1 MGAMTSMPALRERLA
16 SAAILTDFDGTLAPI
31 VDDPAAAVPAP
42 GAVEVLLDL
51 AEVAPVVGV
60 ISGRP
65 VEVLVR
71 HLPDERVRLAGLYGL
86 ERREHGTIADAPGS
100 ARWLD
105 PVAGA
110 VADLSKRLPDGATVE
125 PKRLSVTV
133 HFRRRPEVG
142 PVVIALADEI
152 AAAHGLTVRPA
163 RRSIEVHPPE
173 TPDKGVVVIDLAQRC
188 SAACFLGDD
197 VGDLPAFEALDR
209 LAGEGMVTV
218 RVAVESD
225 ESAPGLLDRADVV
238 VPGPAGAVTWLRSL
252 LDG

>member
-1 MGAMTSMPALRERLA
+1 MTPTRSLRGLLA

-31 VDDPAAAVPAP
+31 VADPAAAVPGP
-42 GAVEVLLDL
+42 GAVEVLLAL

-71 HLPDERVRLAGLYGL
+71 HLSDERLHLAGLYGL
-86 ERREHGTIADAPGS
+86 ERREHGEVADAPGS
-100 ARWLD
+100 LRWLG

-110 VADLSKRLPDGATVE
+110 AADLTARLPDGVTVE
-125 PKRLSVTV
+125 PKRLSLTV

-142 PVVIALADEI
+142 PAVAALADEI
-152 AAAHGLTVRPA
+152 ASAHGLMVRPA
-163 RRSIEVHPPE
+163 RRSIEVHPPQ
-173 TPDKGVVVIDLAQRC
+173 TPDKGVVVEDLALRC

-197 VGDLPAFEALDR
+197 VGDIPAFDALDR
-209 LAGEGMVTV
+209 LARQGVLTV

-225 ESAPGLLDRADVV
+225 ESTPELLDRADVV
-238 VPGPAGAVTWLRSL
+238 VPGSSGAVAWLRSL
-252 LDG
+252 LAP